1 VSTPAGTSEERLTLS
16 SRIADLALLPP
27 WIERLA
33 SLHVIPEDSK
43 FAVNLCLEEAI
54 SNVIRHGYANEEGH
68 PILIR
73 FSRGENHALLIM
85 IEDQAPAFN
94 PLLVDDSL
102 GEEALESRR
111 TGGLGIRLLRTFASS
126 LKYERVHSGNRL
138 TIEIS
143 PSFPAGGN
151 AGA

>member
-1 VSTPAGTSEERLTLS
+1 VSTSVGTSEERLTLS
-16 SRIADLALLPP
+16 SRIADLALLSP

-33 SLHVIPEDSK
+33 SLQIIPEDSQ
-43 FAVNLCLEEAI
+43 FAIHLCMEEAI
-54 SNVIRHGYANEEGH
+54 SNVIRHGYAGEEGH

-73 FSRGENHALLIM
+73 LSRGENHSLFIL

-94 PLLVDDSL
+94 PLVAEDSL
-102 GEEALESRR
+102 AEEALEGRR
-111 TGGLGIRLLRTFASS
+111 MGGLGLRLLRTFAST
-126 LKYERVHSGNRL
+126 LKYERVPSGNRL